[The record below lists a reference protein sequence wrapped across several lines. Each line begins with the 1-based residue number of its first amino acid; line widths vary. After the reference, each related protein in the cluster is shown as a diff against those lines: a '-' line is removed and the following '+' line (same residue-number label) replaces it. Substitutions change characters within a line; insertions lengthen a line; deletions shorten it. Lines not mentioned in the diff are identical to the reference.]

1 MAVVFVIVL
10 IVLVVV
16 LVFVIV
22 VVAFALAG
30 KVVNA
35 FVGVHLSS
43 LAEARERGKREEGER
58 VR

>member
-10 IVLVVV
+10 IVLIVV

-22 VVAFALAG
+22 VVVFTLAG
-30 KVVNA
+30 KVINM

-43 LAEARERGKREEGER
+43 LAEAREREVREKRERE
-58 VR
+58 